1 MNIYIQT
8 IIRTGI
14 IALSALI
21 ACSCVNSIGE
31 EEKENTSITPG
42 DVPIKISAK
51 TLHTQIYQK
60 ECNEAIGL
68 YVLVSPATLSKERYV
83 SNKRFNCTTSGFVP
97 DEEIYYPA
105 EKIKCNFISYY
116 PYQETGI
123 TEGENTIDLTVCTD
137 QSSTVGYNNSDF
149 MTAQVSNVA
158 SGKKNVELPH
168 IHQLCQLTVRIKPT
182 EGYDINVLKKSN
194 PSVRINDVFTQ
205 AKYNIET
212 KEFSLLSN
220 IQNILPNGEWEI
232 DNEALIGKRS
242 ILIPQT
248 IAAGTE
254 ILTLSVD
261 SKHYECQLTEN
272 YEL

>member
-14 IALSALI
+14 IVLSALI

-51 TLHTQIYQK
+51 ALHTQIYQK
-60 ECNEAIGL
+60 ECNEAIGI

-97 DEEIYYPA
+97 DKEIYYPA

-158 SGKKNVELPH
+158 SGKKKCRIASYTPTMPTD
-168 IHQLCQLTVRIKPT
+168 CQNQANRRI
-182 EGYDINVLKKSN
+182 
-194 PSVRINDVFTQ
+194 
-205 AKYNIET
+205 
-212 KEFSLLSN
+212 
-220 IQNILPNGEWEI
+220 
-232 DNEALIGKRS
+232 
-242 ILIPQT
+242 
-248 IAAGTE
+248 
-254 ILTLSVD
+254 
-261 SKHYECQLTEN
+261 
-272 YEL
+272 